1 MSWVEETGNKS
12 IIWVLKEIKI
22 KERERKIK
30 YEGKLNEEGDGE
42 GKRMYNYCRY
52 VRLANMYLPFR
63 KKEPGLNRH

>member
-1 MSWVEETGNKS
+1 M
-12 IIWVLKEIKI
+12 LKEKI